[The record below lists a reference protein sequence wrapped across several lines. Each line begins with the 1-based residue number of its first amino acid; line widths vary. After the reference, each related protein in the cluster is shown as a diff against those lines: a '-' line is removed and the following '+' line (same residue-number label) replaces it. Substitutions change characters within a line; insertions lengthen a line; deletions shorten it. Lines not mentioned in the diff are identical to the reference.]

1 MSKNRRQVFGAPTG
15 YFKDG
20 GRGGRQGWTIVAGL
34 ARGSTRRLSDAEFR
48 RRMDPRGH
56 YEAQMVSVL
65 SDIRDALED
74 GRDKPE
80 RRSIYKESRQT
91 APQNNQ
97 RGGVQLS

>member
-1 MSKNRRQVFGAPTG
+1 MAKPPSRTYTRDEA
-15 YFKDG
+15 
-20 GRGGRQGWTIVAGL
+20 RTIVAGL
-34 ARGSTRRLSDAEFR
+34 ARGSTRRRPMPGAEFR